1 MNIHQTFTACLASV
15 KKALAEADVTVKSR
29 YLGNCSVVVL
39 FKGPKLPFANDPVS
53 WMGQFEAKCPM
64 KKVATDKKY
73 VIYHR
78 DKFLEEFDGKS
89 DASILKAVG
98 NMLQLSAKR
107 SAKQSANE
115 GSENSGAATCGKFSL
130 KRAKNAAK
138 LDTEADVCEELIVQ
152 TTQELCVELIH
163 ESVIEGIKGQDCF
176 QTILASAPLIVSK
189 EMAASLIDEELE
201 NVLSIAGHMSSV
213 PPPQTT
219 YTSSCEEPHLE
230 IEEELTN
237 ETFSP
242 FTFVL
247 SPDST
252 NGFASD
258 SLYPAVLEPRNLN
271 FFPDSE
277 HEDSGNAATS
287 EQAGG
292 AGNNAAPINTSMS
305 LGGSLSH
312 QGVLNSNT
320 SPPQLCGDLMS
331 PYTQTHPMFHPEP
344 RNLNFFPDSEHEDS
358 GNAATSEQ
366 AGGAGN
372 NAAPINTS
380 MSLGGSLSHQGVL
393 NSNTSPPQVCGDFMS
408 PYTQTHPMFHPHGW
422 YGTPQPGY
430 ANYQPPQ
437 IHPQASFFYPHPPI
451 QPMQLCASVQTP
463 FAYPPHLGQQ
473 MQQFPSSH
481 PQPTGNTNFDVR
493 GYFKRHAWVKKW
505 ATPKKETL
513 PKGKSGKQRKENI
526 PRIDS
531 TSMDFKN
538 DKPCVLAREYG
549 GVCVAMEQQNKTA
562 MTSLICKE
570 CKVYLHE
577 ECSTMYHCFYAK
589 EKLDAVAFNKLKA
602 NPTCA

>member
-15 KKALAEADVTVKSR
+15 KKALVEADVTVKSR

-115 GSENSGAATCGKFSL
+115 GSENSGAATCGKVSL

-331 PYTQTHPMFHPEP
+331 PYTQTHPMFHP
-344 RNLNFFPDSEHEDS
+344 
-358 GNAATSEQ
+358 
-366 AGGAGN
+366 
-372 NAAPINTS
+372 
-380 MSLGGSLSHQGVL
+380 
-393 NSNTSPPQVCGDFMS
+393 
-408 PYTQTHPMFHPHGW
+408 HGW

>member
-1 MNIHQTFTACLASV
+1 MHDARTRMPTTKELFCKWRTVLWFLSLSLSKMNIHQTFTACLASV

-320 SPPQLCGDLMS
+320 SPPQLCGDFMS
-331 PYTQTHPMFHPEP
+331 PYTETHTMFHPEP

-393 NSNTSPPQVCGDFMS
+393 NSNTSPPQVCGDFVSIYADSSNVSSARLVWHPSTWVCQLSASSNTPSGFLFLPPS
-408 PYTQTHPMFHPHGW
+408 PNSTNAAMCFSSNSFCISPSPRSTNATAPFVSSAAHWQ
-422 YGTPQPGY
+422 
-430 ANYQPPQ
+430 YQ
-437 IHPQASFFYPHPPI
+437 Y
-451 QPMQLCASVQTP
+451 
-463 FAYPPHLGQQ
+463 
-473 MQQFPSSH
+473 QF
-481 PQPTGNTNFDVR
+481 R
-493 GYFKRHAWVKKW
+493 C
-505 ATPKKETL
+505 
-513 PKGKSGKQRKENI
+513 KG
-526 PRIDS
+526 
-531 TSMDFKN
+531 
-538 DKPCVLAREYG
+538 L
-549 GVCVAMEQQNKTA
+549 
-562 MTSLICKE
+562 L
-570 CKVYLHE
+570 
-577 ECSTMYHCFYAK
+577 
-589 EKLDAVAFNKLKA
+589 
-602 NPTCA
+602 

>member
-98 NMLQLSAKR
+98 NMLQLSTKR

-115 GSENSGAATCGKFSL
+115 SSENSGAATSGKVSL

-201 NVLSIAGHMSSV
+201 NVLSIAVHMSSV

-219 YTSSCEEPHLE
+219 SSCEEPQLE

-242 FTFVL
+242 L
-247 SPDST
+247 
-252 NGFASD
+252 
-258 SLYPAVLEPRNLN
+258 
-271 FFPDSE
+271 
-277 HEDSGNAATS
+277 H
-287 EQAGG
+287 
-292 AGNNAAPINTSMS
+292 
-305 LGGSLSH
+305 
-312 QGVLNSNT
+312 
-320 SPPQLCGDLMS
+320 LC
-331 PYTQTHPMFHPEP
+331 
-344 RNLNFFPDSEHEDS
+344 
-358 GNAATSEQ
+358 
-366 AGGAGN
+366 
-372 NAAPINTS
+372 
-380 MSLGGSLSHQGVL
+380 
-393 NSNTSPPQVCGDFMS
+393 
-408 PYTQTHPMFHPHGW
+408 
-422 YGTPQPGY
+422 
-430 ANYQPPQ
+430 
-437 IHPQASFFYPHPPI
+437 
-451 QPMQLCASVQTP
+451 P
-463 FAYPPHLGQQ
+463 F
-473 MQQFPSSH
+473 S
-481 PQPTGNTNFDVR
+481 R
-493 GYFKRHAWVKKW
+493 
-505 ATPKKETL
+505 
-513 PKGKSGKQRKENI
+513 
-526 PRIDS
+526 
-531 TSMDFKN
+531 
-538 DKPCVLAREYG
+538 
-549 GVCVAMEQQNKTA
+549 
-562 MTSLICKE
+562 
-570 CKVYLHE
+570 
-577 ECSTMYHCFYAK
+577 
-589 EKLDAVAFNKLKA
+589 
-602 NPTCA
+602 